1 MLKVLTLP
9 DVSGHRFGADAAGA
23 GLLQAGLS
31 SEGGEGA
38 VEQSRCSAAL
48 CSVDVS
54 LAQNPSQ

>member
-1 MLKVLTLP
+1 MLTLP
-9 DVSGHRFGADAAGA
+9 DVLGPRFGAAAAGA

-48 CSVDVS
+48 C
-54 LAQNPSQ
+54 